1 MNDEVD
7 IPDLNQ
13 LKRGL
18 CQSFPQFFAE
28 FSSAQ
33 ILSGICICLM
43 LKTWPLCTGANWISE
58 AEFWVKKKII
68 ALLLC
73 KAKENSRLVPSKT
86 VCPSLG
92 EFGEEFYSSDSRLG
106 SLIGSGCVQ
115 GLHSFNLAL
124 GSLLMNFCGSQG
136 YQTVT
141 FSMKNASSS
150 S

>member
-43 LKTWPLCTGANWISE
+43 LKTWPLCTGAN
-58 AEFWVKKKII
+58 
-68 ALLLC
+68 
-73 KAKENSRLVPSKT
+73 
-86 VCPSLG
+86 
-92 EFGEEFYSSDSRLG
+92 
-106 SLIGSGCVQ
+106 
-115 GLHSFNLAL
+115 
-124 GSLLMNFCGSQG
+124 
-136 YQTVT
+136 
-141 FSMKNASSS
+141 
-150 S
+150 